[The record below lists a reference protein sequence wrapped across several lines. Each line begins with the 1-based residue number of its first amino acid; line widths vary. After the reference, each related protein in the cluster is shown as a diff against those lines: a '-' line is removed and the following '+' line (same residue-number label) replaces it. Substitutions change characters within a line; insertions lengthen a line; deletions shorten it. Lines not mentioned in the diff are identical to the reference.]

1 MKRLLVTTAVI
12 GGAFTQWA
20 MPALA
25 DEAGAADVP
34 DPGRVQEIVVTA
46 MKRTGSVQKTPA
58 SIAVVSGQ
66 TLQETG
72 TANLVSAVETV
83 PSVQVQKS
91 NTGATFYIRGIGSRG
106 VGGSSPVSV
115 NIDGIYQQQPD
126 IVAGAFADVARI
138 EVLRG
143 PQGTLYGRN
152 ANGGT
157 INIITRD
164 PQLGVNSADITLG
177 VGNYSALHAEAAV
190 NLALTDTLSVRAVGA
205 VDRHD
210 GYLSNGLDDANDKVA
225 RIKALWQPV
234 PELRVLL
241 GYEHTSIDKL
251 GPGNVLISDDAPN
264 PRQADPFN
272 TFSVVFTGDPVY
284 CSPSCRPYYR
294 VENDSYNAQLDY
306 DFGFAKLTALAGIQ
320 RYTNN
325 HLQAFSGGLERAYQP
340 LDQESYEV
348 RLANGDGSPIQWV
361 VGGYMLDQDFS
372 GETKYVLHIDDA
384 SYYPVET
391 TRSRAAFGQVTI
403 PLSSALRLTGGL
415 RYTRDS
421 YRKQKDSGT
430 IDGTTNEVGA
440 LTAGTLYTGAYD
452 KVTYKLGAEYDI
464 AAEAM
469 LYGQFSTGFR
479 SGGIDERSGA
489 FGPETI
495 KAVEGGIKTRWFD
508 DRLTANLGAY
518 YYFYDGYQL
527 DYMISVSGAAT
538 DILTTSNIPGTT
550 RVWGA
555 ELETEFRATPRD
567 TLSFALAYQGS
578 RFADATIATSCDSA
592 GTCTYAALGGR
603 SLPRSPK
610 WTINGGYEHNFP
622 LADGSRIKAHV
633 DGMFKSDYQTDILT
647 FTHSKQ
653 SAYALLNA
661 RLVYELADSGLS
673 VSAYVNN
680 LTNVTVIEQANTAG
694 PTDRYG
700 ILNAPRTYGLSLT
713 GHF

>member
-1 MKRLLVTTAVI
+1 MTLKRMLFSSLLASSALVLFDTSAQADEENPTTA
-12 GGAFTQWA
+12 G
-20 MPALA
+20 
-25 DEAGAADVP
+25 
-34 DPGRVQEIVVTA
+34 PGIDEIVVTA
-46 MKRTGSVQKTPA
+46 MKRVGSVQKTPA
-58 SIAVVSGQ
+58 SIAVVSSE

-72 TANLVSAVETV
+72 TSNLVSAVENV

-126 IVAGAFADVARI
+126 IIAGAFADIARV

-157 INIITRD
+157 VNTITRD
-164 PQLGVNSADITLG
+164 PTLGENSADLTLG
-177 VGNYSALHAEAAV
+177 IGNYSAIHAEAAV
-190 NLALTDTLSVRAVGA
+190 NLAITDTLSVRAVGST
-205 VDRHD
+205 DRHD
-210 GYLSNGLDDANDKVA
+210 GYLSNGLDDANDKIG
-225 RIKALWQPV
+225 RIKVLWQPD
-234 PELRVLL
+234 PALRILL
-241 GYEHTSIDKL
+241 GYEHTLIDKL
-251 GPGNVLISDDAPN
+251 GPGNVLLTDDVANKRYAAPYDSF
-264 PRQADPFN
+264 A
-272 TFSVVFTGDPVY
+272 VVFTGDPVY
-284 CSPSCRPYYR
+284 CSPTCVPYYR
-294 VENDSYNAQLDY
+294 VKNDAFNAQLDY

-320 RYTNN
+320 RYTNR
-325 HLQAFSGGLERAYQP
+325 HLQPFSGGLEEAYQP

-348 RLANGDGSPIQWV
+348 RLANGDGSPIEWV
-361 VGGYMLDQDFS
+361 IGGYMLDQDFS

-384 SYYPVET
+384 SYYPVQT
-391 TRSRAAFGQVTI
+391 TRSRAAFGQLTV
-403 PLSSALRLTGGL
+403 PLTSALRLTGGL

-430 IDGTTNEVGA
+430 IDGTTNEVGT
-440 LTAGTLYTGAYD
+440 LTSGTLYTGAYD
-452 KVTYKLGAEYDI
+452 KLTYKLGAEYDLS
-464 AAEAM
+464 ANAM

-495 KAVEGGIKTRWFD
+495 KAIEGGIKTRMLGG
-508 DRLTANLGAY
+508 RLTANLGAY
-518 YYFYDGYQL
+518 YYLYDGYQL

-538 DILTTSNIPGTT
+538 DILTTSNIDGTT

-555 ELETEFRATPRD
+555 ELETELRATDDD
-567 TLSFALAYQGS
+567 TLSLALAYQGS
-578 RFADATIATSCDSA
+578 RFANATIATSCDSS
-592 GTCTYAALGGR
+592 GTCTYAALDGR

-610 WTINGGYEHNFP
+610 WTINGGYEHRFA
-622 LADGSRIKAHV
+622 LANGDRIKAHV
-633 DGMFKSDYQTDILT
+633 DGMFKSSYQTDILT
-647 FTHSKQ
+647 FDHSKQ

-661 RLVYELADSGLS
+661 RLVYELADSKFS

-680 LTNVTVIEQANTAG
+680 LTNKVVVEQANTAG

-700 ILNAPRTYGLSLT
+700 ILNAPRTYGISVT